1 MGRSSIVLPASA
13 SDDDFDFN
21 DAVAAASSKAT
32 VELEASQTRETPALE
47 SDDMA
52 FVRSLY
58 AACAHGDDND
68 DDDDGNNGNKLME
81 DELAANLGNMHPRLV
96 VALQLAAEEGTWKK
110 KKKEDDEFDDD
121 EFDDDDDDE
130 FEKQMVSVGLALKSV
145 LDVRLR
151 SGRELLAKLLDSGE
165 LRKMDG
171 AIGKAAKDG
180 KLDMSFFSVLGM
192 NMRDA
197 TFKGGDVNV
206 VSLEPTLATGEGQEE
221 VVGPQGRPNA
231 SASRLQ
237 ILQHIYTRCQE
248 ELEKNVPP
256 GVGLLNKLLRTE
268 IPSIRSNQLGYYLG
282 PQATSITSPDGKTTI
297 DLVGSTARPLVS
309 HEEFVGALANAVDR
323 IRTLEGA
330 GGTDRLSAMNLLES
344 IRRVA
349 VEARAVLAESYGED
363 SDAVREFQDD
373 LQPVFWPPSS

>member
-1 MGRSSIVLPASA
+1 MGRSSSIVLPASA
-13 SDDDFDFN
+13 SAFDDDFDFD

-58 AACAHGDDND
+58 AACAHGDGD

-110 KKKEDDEFDDD
+110 KKKEDDEF
-121 EFDDDDDDE
+121 DDDE

-297 DLVGSTARPLVS
+297 DLVGSTAKPLVS

-373 LQPVFWPPSS
+373 LQPVFRPPSS